1 MKKLAQYALLLPLFA
16 LLSACGGDAES
27 SSTRTDSNP
36 AGTYSASSA
45 AVQQTPAKEP
55 VFVKE
60 GELSF
65 RNPDGKKV
73 IHRLD
78 IELAETSE
86 ERQQGLMYRKS
97 MQDGQGMLFV
107 FETEE
112 PQAFWMRNTYIP
124 LDIIYVNSKFQVVSI
139 QKNCKILNDTPLPSG
154 AAAQYVVEINGG
166 LSDKLGIKTGS
177 VIEWQNL
184 LTGQHFGESL
194 F

>member
-1 MKKLAQYALLLPLFA
+1 MKKNAPYALLLLLTA
-16 LLSACGGDAES
+16 LLAACGGDTD
-27 SSTRTDSNP
+27 STRTDSTTP
-36 AGTYSASSA
+36 ANRSTGTNTQT
-45 AVQQTPAKEP
+45 VQQAPAKEP

-73 IHRLD
+73 IHRID
-78 IELAETSE
+78 IELAESGE

-112 PQAFWMRNTYIP
+112 PQAFWMHNTYIP

-154 AAAQYVVEINGG
+154 APAQYVVEINGG

-177 VIEWQNL
+177 VIEWSNL